1 MATSA
6 TEGVAPPESP
16 APRERGITNSQRELR
31 WALIFLSPWIIG
43 FLVFTAG
50 PMLWSLWLSF
60 TDYDPLVPN
69 PNFIGLENY
78 LGMIE
83 DPLVRTSLWNTF
95 YFTLFNVPGTIIIGL
110 VLALML
116 NRVGRAAGFFNTAY
130 YLPNIT
136 PAVAVGTLFLLLL
149 NGRSGIVNQ
158 ALRAMG
164 LPGPSWLNDPTWI
177 KPGIIIMM
185 LWTVGNT
192 VIIFLAALQNV
203 PENLYEAA
211 KVDGASGWQRFRNV
225 TVPMISGAIYFTLII
240 NTIASLQLFAEVY
253 TMFYGGQPDAASNEA
268 ALFYVIYLFRN
279 AFEFFNMGYAAA
291 MAWVLFIIIGIITAI
306 QVRTSKRWVYYE
318 GE

>member
-1 MATSA
+1 VTTTA
-6 TEGVAPPESP
+6 TEGVAPPEDRIP
-16 APRERGITNSQRELR
+16 EQRGTTNTQRELR

-43 FLVFTAG
+43 FLILTAG

-60 TDYDPLVPN
+60 TDYDPLIPN

-78 LGMIE
+78 AGMIE
-83 DPLVRTSLWNTF
+83 DPLVRTSLWNTV

-110 VLALML
+110 ILALML
-116 NRVGRAAGFFNTAY
+116 NRVGRAAGFFNTAF

-149 NGRSGIVNQ
+149 NGRSGVVNE
-158 ALRAMG
+158 ALRAVG
-164 LPGPSWLNDPTWI
+164 LPAPSWINDPTWM

-203 PENLYEAA
+203 QENLYEAA

-253 TMFYGGQPDAASNEA
+253 TMFYGGQPDAASNQA

-318 GE
+318 GD

>member
-1 MATSA
+1 VTTTA
-6 TEGVAPPESP
+6 TEGVAPPEDRIP
-16 APRERGITNSQRELR
+16 EQRGTTNTQRELR

-43 FLVFTAG
+43 FLVLTAG

-60 TDYDPLVPN
+60 TDYDPLIPN
-69 PNFIGLENY
+69 PNFIGFENY
-78 LGMIE
+78 AGMIE
-83 DPLVRTSLWNTF
+83 DPLVRTSLWNTV
-95 YFTLFNVPGTIIIGL
+95 YFTIFNVPGTIIIGL
-110 VLALML
+110 ILALML
-116 NRVGRAAGFFNTAY
+116 NRVGRAAGFFNTAF

-149 NGRSGIVNQ
+149 NGRSGVVNE
-158 ALRAMG
+158 ALRAVG
-164 LPGPSWLNDPTWI
+164 LPAPSWINDPAWM

-211 KVDGASGWQRFRNV
+211 KVDGASSWQRFRNV

-253 TMFYGGQPDAASNEA
+253 TMFYGGQPDAASNQA

-318 GE
+318 GD